1 MINTNELDL
10 LLKQCRKGD
19 ELAWESLVRQFQG
32 RVCGIAWH
40 YLGNLEEARD
50 IAQEVFIRVYR
61 NLGVNVDAQNL
72 FPWIIRI
79 TRNAC
84 IDHARRKK
92 ARPPADDIAVEEVQN
107 HPMSG
112 QNPEDELAA
121 KMRRQLIYRA
131 LQQLTGLNRE
141 IIVLKEIE
149 GMQMEAIAELL
160 GVPLGTIKSRS
171 NRARIELAEKVL
183 ALSRAGMSPAPS
195 RGVIP

>member
-1 MINTNELDL
+1 
-10 LLKQCRKGD
+10 
-19 ELAWESLVRQFQG
+19 
-32 RVCGIAWH
+32 
-40 YLGNLEEARD
+40 
-50 IAQEVFIRVYR
+50 
-61 NLGVNVDAQNL
+61 
-72 FPWIIRI
+72 
-79 TRNAC
+79 
-84 IDHARRKK
+84 
-92 ARPPADDIAVEEVQN
+92 VQN

-183 ALSRAGMSPAPS
+183 ALSRAGMSSAPS